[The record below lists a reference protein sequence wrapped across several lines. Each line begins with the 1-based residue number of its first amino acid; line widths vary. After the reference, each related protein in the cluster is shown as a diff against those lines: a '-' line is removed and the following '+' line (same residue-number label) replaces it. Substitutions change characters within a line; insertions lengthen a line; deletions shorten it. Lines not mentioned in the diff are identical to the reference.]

1 MRGGII
7 MALDMGVTL
16 GVAIGGPG
24 AIPRSYSVRLKKPSQ
39 DGAMAMANLVA
50 FLHAEFTKTRPALLV
65 KEAPP
70 ALQGFANMGNAERT
84 VRLTYGLHGVAEAMA
99 TRFGVPWHEVH
110 DATARKHFLGRG
122 RLGSRSET
130 KAAVIARCHL
140 LGFFAKT
147 VTNEDRADACCVW
160 DWACATLA
168 RTAPRDLHLF
178 GERAA

>member
-1 MRGGII
+1 MRGGVI
-7 MALDMGVTL
+7 MALDMGVNL
-16 GVAIGGPG
+16 GVARGAPG
-24 AIPRSYSVRLKKPSQ
+24 TIPESCSVRLKQPSQ
-39 DGAMAMANLVA
+39 GGAVAMANLVA
-50 FLHAEFTKTRPALLV
+50 FLQTTFTSGRPSILV
-65 KEAPP
+65 KEAPL
-70 ALQGFANMGNAERT
+70 ALQGFANMGNAEKT

-99 TRFGVPWHEVH
+99 IRFGIPWHEVH

-140 LGFFAKT
+140 LGYFGT
-147 VTNEDRADACCVW
+147 TITNEDRADACCVW